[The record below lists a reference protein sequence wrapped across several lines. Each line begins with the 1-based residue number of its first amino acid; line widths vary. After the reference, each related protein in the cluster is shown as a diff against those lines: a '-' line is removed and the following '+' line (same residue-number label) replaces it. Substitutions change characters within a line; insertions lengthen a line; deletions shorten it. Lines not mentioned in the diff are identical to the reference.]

1 MPLVLKRPLF
11 ACCAPR
17 VFRTYEDAMTKK
29 ISGNDSKIKQDSKK
43 PAATE
48 LQDDDLQQVAGGLAA
63 NHAALATDPVCIS
76 KL

>member
-1 MPLVLKRPLF
+1 MS
-11 ACCAPR
+11 
-17 VFRTYEDAMTKK
+17 KK
-29 ISGNDSKIKQDSKK
+29 ISGNGSKIKQDSKK

-63 NHAALATDPVCIS
+63 GHAALATDLVCIS

>member
-1 MPLVLKRPLF
+1 
-11 ACCAPR
+11 
-17 VFRTYEDAMTKK
+17 MTKK

-63 NHAALATDPVCIS
+63 GHAALATDPVCIS